1 MLHLKNYL
9 MIFGKP
15 RYLGL
20 LKNDSELLFPGM
32 QAVTESA
39 RGEEIAVAAGPITL
53 EQADSYRIELTANG
67 SDGVPRGGEP
77 AFQDLSL
84 VRPATQE
91 DLSERSKQEKDE
103 EEILLKGR
111 GLLKAHELDMKLVDV
126 EFLLD
131 RKKLFFYFTAEQRI
145 DFRAYVRDLA
155 REFKTRI
162 ELRQIGVRDES
173 KVVKGMSPCGM
184 PCCCSYWLN
193 RFAPICIRMVKE
205 QNLALN
211 PTKISGICGRL
222 MCCMGFEHN
231 TYRGLWKNLPGPG
244 SKIKAPNASFIVSGV
259 DVSKE
264 KVRIYSPGTGEIL
277 VDIEEFPSFRETVMR
292 GETWGGSETGSPLPL
307 AVVASE
313 VDEAVIH
320 SHGYEKTAND
330 SGCEIKQQNSVRAA
344 TASIIECSGNSNAKD
359 SDFRKKSGSR
369 RPRRLSATRITE
381 GNQRTPSVNIKPEG
395 AKEVVQGQPKPEGK
409 RKSRRRRSKNA
420 RPPIEGN

>member
-1 MLHLKNYL
+1 

-20 LKNDSELLFPGM
+20 LKSDVDDLSPGM
-32 QAVTESA
+32 QIVTESA
-39 RGEEIAVAAGPITL
+39 RGEEIAVSAGPITA
-53 EQADSYRIELTANG
+53 EQADSYRVDMSASG
-67 SDGVPRGGEP
+67 GDGVPRGGEP
-77 AFQDLSL
+77 AFQDLRL
-84 VRPATQE
+84 VRHATRE
-91 DLSERSKQEKDE
+91 DISERGLQEADE

-111 GLLKAHELDMKLVDV
+111 VLLKSHELDMKLVDV

-231 TYRGLWKNLPGPG
+231 AYRELWKSLPGPG
-244 SKIKAPNASFIVSGV
+244 SKIKAPNASYIVSGV
-259 DVSKE
+259 DVARE
-264 KVRIYSPGTGEIL
+264 KVRIYSPGSGEIL
-277 VDIEEFPSFRETVMR
+277 VDIEEFQTFRETVMK
-292 GETWGGSETGSPLPL
+292 GETWTNPVEDSANHLVESAAGLDGTDNILDPYIKSREDAGCVKKEAPLEPKSAIGRHALSAPARDHEQDTAKKPAGRRRRKSSAKRRTNETQKP
-307 AVVASE
+307 ASASQAP
-313 VDEAVIH
+313 DEA
-320 SHGYEKTAND
+320 KPD
-330 SGCEIKQQNSVRAA
+330 
-344 TASIIECSGNSNAKD
+344 ASDQSK
-359 SDFRKKSGSR
+359 
-369 RPRRLSATRITE
+369 TE
-381 GNQRTPSVNIKPEG
+381 GK
-395 AKEVVQGQPKPEGK
+395 K
-409 RKSRRRRSKNA
+409 RSRRRRPKNP
-420 RPPIEGN
+420 RPPVAGQ

>member
-1 MLHLKNYL
+1 

-20 LKNDSELLFPGM
+20 LKNDVDGLSSGM
-32 QAVTESA
+32 QIVTESA
-39 RGEEIAVAAGPITL
+39 RGEEIAVAAGPITI
-53 EQADSYRIELTANG
+53 EQAESYRNDLSASG
-67 SDGVPRGGEP
+67 GDGVPRGGEP
-77 AFQDLSL
+77 AFQDLRL
-84 VRPATQE
+84 VRHATPE
-91 DLSERSKQEKDE
+91 DITERSFQESDE
-103 EEILLKGR
+103 EDILLKGR
-111 GLLKAHELDMKLVDV
+111 GLLKSHELDMKLVDV

-231 TYRGLWKNLPGPG
+231 TYRELWKTLPGPG
-244 SKIKAPNASFIVSGV
+244 SKIKAPNASYIVSGV
-259 DVSKE
+259 DVARE
-264 KVRIYSPGTGEIL
+264 KVRIYCQGSGEIL
-277 VDIEEFPSFRETVMR
+277 VDIKEFQVFRETVMK
-292 GETWGGSETGSPLPL
+292 GEIWASPSAVSGMPLAEKAYDLDGTENFRSPHVKEEEGARCVKMEISPETGVANTRSVDPGQDRSIAQDAAKRPGGRRRRNSPSKRRPNEAQKPAL
-307 AVVASE
+307 ASQTPDAE
-313 VDEAVIH
+313 
-320 SHGYEKTAND
+320 
-330 SGCEIKQQNSVRAA
+330 QN
-344 TASIIECSGNSNAKD
+344 TAS
-359 SDFRKKSGSR
+359 
-369 RPRRLSATRITE
+369 
-381 GNQRTPSVNIKPEG
+381 
-395 AKEVVQGQPKPEGK
+395 GQTKPEGK
-409 RKSRRRRSKNA
+409 KRSRRRRPKNP
-420 RPPIEGN
+420 RPPVAE